1 MSSAPQ
7 IITSD
12 LPRQLSDQG
21 PDGTGLGRTAADL
34 VYFYGAP
41 AVAQNTTAAGNT
53 HAPITGAT
61 TAVFTNTAFDGGI
74 TGLNYTI
81 GDLVAILKTVGLI
94 KS

>member
-1 MSSAPQ
+1 MSTPQ

-21 PDGTGLGRTAADL
+21 PDGTILGRTATDL
-34 VYFYGAP
+34 VSFYGAP

-74 TGLNYTI
+74 TGINYTI
-81 GDLVAILKTVGLI
+81 GDLVAILKTLGLI